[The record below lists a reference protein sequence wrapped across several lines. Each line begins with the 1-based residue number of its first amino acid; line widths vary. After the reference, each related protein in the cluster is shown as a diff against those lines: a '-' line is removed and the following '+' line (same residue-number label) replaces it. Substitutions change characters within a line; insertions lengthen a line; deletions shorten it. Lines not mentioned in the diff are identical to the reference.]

1 MGNVYKLSRIRKG
14 KTNYRKRERLLLGK
28 TTFMSVKVSTQNVY
42 AQVLRPELEGDKVIT
57 SVHSR
62 ELTSFG
68 WNGSLKNMSACYL
81 VGFLLGRK
89 CKEKG
94 IKHVVLYTGIRP
106 FTTRIAS
113 CVKGLIEAGVTS
125 PHSPEILPPEDR
137 ITGAHI
143 AAYANVLKGKEDQYK
158 SRFSGLL
165 SRGMKPETYP
175 DHFGTVKNQIMQ
187 TNLEDLGK
195 DSRHSI
201 PA

>member
-28 TTFMSVKVSTQNVY
+28 TDFMSVKVSTQNIY
-42 AQVLRPELEGDKVIT
+42 AQVLRPELNGDKVVT

-68 WNGSLKNMSACYL
+68 WKGTLKNLAACYL

-94 IKHVVLYTGIRP
+94 VKHVVLYTGVRP

-125 PHSPEILPPEDR
+125 PHSPGILPSDGR
-137 ITGAHI
+137 ISGVHI
-143 AAYANVLKGKEDQYK
+143 AAYASILRENEDEYK

-165 SRGMKPETYP
+165 SSGMAPETYP
-175 DHFGTVKNQIMQ
+175 DHFATVKNQIMQ
-187 TNLEDLGK
+187 AHFEELAK
-195 DSRHSI
+195 DSRHST
-201 PA
+201 

>member
-28 TTFMSVKVSTQNVY
+28 TDFMSVKVSTQNVC
-42 AQVLRPELEGDKVIT
+42 AQVLRPELRGDKVIT

-68 WNGSLKNMSACYL
+68 WKGSLKNMTACYL

-94 IKHVVLYTGIRP
+94 IKHVVLYTGVRP
-106 FTTRIAS
+106 FTARIAS

-125 PHSPEILPPEDR
+125 PHSPEILPPDER
-137 ITGAHI
+137 ISGVHI
-143 AAYANVLKGKEDQYK
+143 AAYASILKEKEDQYR

-165 SRGMKPETYP
+165 SSGMNPETYP
-175 DHFGTVKNQIMQ
+175 DHFATVKNQIMQ
-187 TNLEDLGK
+187 AHFEEDAK
-195 DSRHSI
+195 NSRHSI
-201 PA
+201 QA